1 MDDDH
6 EFALE
11 ISLQNIDDTNGSDEE
26 LDDISVISGSLS
38 ERFDEEGSEARING
52 GTSYPHSSLTNTRQP
67 SIPSPPVSLKRILE
81 DERSFMLFKR
91 FVKDGCISRNLQF
104 WLACEHFRRH
114 PLDRTRLIE
123 SATAIYK
130 RFLGSSAPLLIPVLD
145 GTKRKIQITIKLR
158 NELDNN
164 MFIQAQSEVYHRM
177 ECNEL
182 RQFLLS
188 DSFTDCSLFHNEST
202 SGYFSDAGLESFQP
216 ATYGGGSL
224 HSGSDDSTSITSF
237 NSE

>member
-6 EFALE
+6 EFIALE
-11 ISLQNIDDTNGSDEE
+11 LSVQNIDGTNESDEE
-26 LDDISVISGSLS
+26 LDDISDISDFKDKYGEERERCGSTYQSLS
-38 ERFDEEGSEARING
+38 QRHQAAA
-52 GTSYPHSSLTNTRQP
+52 
-67 SIPSPPVSLKRILE
+67 PPVSLKNILD
-81 DERSFMLFKR
+81 DERSFMLFRR

-104 WLACEHFRRH
+104 WLACEHFRCQTF
-114 PLDRTRLIE
+114 DRLKIIE

-130 RFLGSSAPLLIPVLD
+130 KFLGSQAPLHVSVFD
-145 GTKRKIQITIKLR
+145 GTKKKIHLNIQLK

-164 MFIQAQSEVYHRM
+164 LFVQAQREVYHQM

-188 DSFTDCSLFHNEST
+188 DSFSDCSMFNNDTNSAI
-202 SGYFSDAGLESFQP
+202 FNGLESFEP
-216 ATYGGGSL
+216 AKWGGGSL
-224 HSGSDDSTSITSF
+224 HSGGSDDSTSVTSF